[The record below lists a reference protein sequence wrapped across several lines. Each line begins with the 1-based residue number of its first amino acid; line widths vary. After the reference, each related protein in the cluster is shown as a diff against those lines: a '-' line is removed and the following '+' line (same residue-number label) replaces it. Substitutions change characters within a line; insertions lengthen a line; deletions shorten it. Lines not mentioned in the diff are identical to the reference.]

1 MAEATVDDKLKAVT
15 AEITS
20 LKEQMQTRAEEINAK
35 IDLIAKRIAKAT
47 EAEMQMRL
55 LARGIEGYKTW
66 NEVRNGLFRLT
77 ELNIAILEA
86 FKGKKD

>member
-1 MAEATVDDKLKAVT
+1 MVEATVDDKIEAIT

-20 LKEQMQTRAEEINAK
+20 LKEQMQEKADEIDGK
-35 IDLIAKRIAKAT
+35 IDIIAKRIAKAT
-47 EAEMQMRL
+47 EAEMQLRL
-55 LARGIEGYKTW
+55 LARGIESYKTW
-66 NEVRNGLFRLT
+66 NEVRDGLFRLT

>member
-1 MAEATVDDKLKAVT
+1 MAEATVDDKIEAIT

-20 LKEQMQTRAEEINAK
+20 LKEQMQEKADEINGK
-35 IDLIAKRIAKAT
+35 IDLIAKRIAKT
-47 EAEMQMRL
+47 TDAEMQLRL
-55 LARGIEGYKTW
+55 LARGIEKFKTW
-66 NEVRNGLFRLT
+66 NEVRDGLFKLT